1 MTMTNLQK
9 MEMGFDES
17 EKSLVNEKIWFEDR
31 DGHFKFC
38 EEQTHFK
45 HLSKNTI
52 LVPENYYRKC
62 FTSLQT
68 FNKYH
73 ILI

>member
-17 EKSLVNEKIWFEDR
+17 EKSLINEKIWFEDR
-31 DGHFKFC
+31 DGHFNFC

-52 LVPENYYRKC
+52 LVPEN
-62 FTSLQT
+62 
-68 FNKYH
+68 
-73 ILI
+73 

>member
-38 EEQTHFK
+38 EEHILNINLRIRFWFLKIIRENVSHPCK
-45 HLSKNTI
+45 HLINIIS
-52 LVPENYYRKC
+52 
-62 FTSLQT
+62 
-68 FNKYH
+68 
-73 ILI
+73 